1 MRDGKKTD
9 KRVCKKLKQNNK
21 CLYTMYIVALGSKP
35 IKSRNRVR
43 NLNKKKVCIYIVAF
57 LRYDNDIWYIMKL

>member
-1 MRDGKKTD
+1 MSGEGGKKTD

-35 IKSRNRVR
+35 IKSS
-43 NLNKKKVCIYIVAF
+43 KKLKQKKMCLYI
-57 LRYDNDIWYIMKL
+57 L